1 MTPKIIIL
9 FGRSGCGKGTQ
20 AKLLQEEFGFDYLG
34 TGDLVRAKAKEND
47 ETGKQVKA
55 IIAKGDRVP
64 TEIVFGLWG
73 KVARKM
79 AQQPNLKGLI
89 IDGSP
94 RSTPEAVIMDN
105 LFKELNWQDVKVFLL
120 DISEKEAFN
129 RLTKRKICQDCGQL
143 IPYVGKY
150 KNLEKCDKCNGK
162 LVVRQDD
169 NSKAVQARLD
179 YFNKDVQPAVD
190 YYQKQNRLTKIN
202 GEQSIEDVYRDILK
216 KLES

>member
-1 MTPKIIIL
+1 MNPKIIIL

-20 AKLLQEEFGFDYLG
+20 AKLLQKEFGFDYLG

-47 ETGKQVKA
+47 ETGKHVKEVLQR
-55 IIAKGDRVP
+55 GDRVE
-64 TEIVFGLWG
+64 TTIVFGLWE
-73 KVARKM
+73 KAVRKIKEKE
-79 AQQPNLKGLI
+79 NLKGLI
-89 IDGSP
+89 LDGSP
-94 RSTPEAVIMDN
+94 RSVKEAEMMDS
-105 LFKELNWQDVKVFLL
+105 LFKEFDWRDIIIFLL

-129 RLTKRKICQDCGQL
+129 RLTKRRICQDCGQL

-162 LVVRQDD
+162 LAARQDD
-169 NSKAVQARLD
+169 NSQAVQARLD

-202 GEQSIEDVYRDILK
+202 GEQPIEDVYRDIRK
-216 KLES
+216 KIA

>member
-1 MTPKIIIL
+1 
-9 FGRSGCGKGTQ
+9 
-20 AKLLQEEFGFDYLG
+20 
-34 TGDLVRAKAKEND
+34 
-47 ETGKQVKA
+47 
-55 IIAKGDRVP
+55 VP